1 MNTNDYA
8 NFVRSTASDESK
20 YIDDY
25 VNRLY
30 ELNKT
35 INVPMLHTGSA
46 GLASEGG
53 EFAEI
58 VKKITFQGKPLDPDT
73 LTHMQKELGDI
84 AWYWALACLA
94 VGSSP
99 EKILSMNVEK
109 LEARYPNGFEIVR
122 SENRAEGDI

>member
-1 MNTNDYA
+1 LNTNDYA
-8 NFVRSTASDESK
+8 NFVRATASDESK

-35 INVPMLHTGSA
+35 INVAMLHTGSA

-58 VKKITFQGKPLDPDT
+58 CKKVTFQGKLLDEAT
-73 LTHMQKELGDI
+73 LTHMKKELGDI

-99 EKILSMNVEK
+99 EEILRMNVEK
-109 LEARYPNGFEIVR
+109 LEARYPNGFEVVR